1 MSTFLKI
8 KKIIKMIKWTII
20 SNILGLMLLSGCQGS
35 SQRFM
40 PPPSKLPTHLPPN
53 DHIKLKMER
62 KLAAEQIQVIQQGQY
77 VLISI
82 PAVLLFA
89 DQSPNI
95 QLDSYGYL
103 NDVACYLKMF
113 RHVEIDVNAYDDCGD
128 NHQRLLSL
136 TRLRASRV
144 ADYLNTQSID
154 SRILF
159 TRGLGNDKP
168 IMKTDRL
175 ESHLANSRVE
185 ILFKEEII

>member
-1 MSTFLKI
+1 MSTFLKTRTI
-8 KKIIKMIKWTII
+8 KKMMEWTVLFNIIAI
-20 SNILGLMLLSGCQGS
+20 MLLPGCQSS
-35 SQRFM
+35 SQRFT
-40 PPPSKLPTHLPPN
+40 PPPSKLPTHLPPS
-53 DHIKLKMER
+53 DFIKIKMER

-89 DQSPNI
+89 DNSPNI
-95 QLDSYGYL
+95 LLDSHGYL

-113 RHVEIDVNAYDDCGD
+113 RHVEVDINVYDDCGE

-144 ADYLNTQSID
+144 ADYLNSQAID
-154 SRILF
+154 TRILF
-159 TRGLGNDKP
+159 TRGMGNDKP
-168 IMKTDRL
+168 IMKTNRL

>member
-8 KKIIKMIKWTII
+8 KKMTKMIEWTIVC
-20 SNILGLMLLSGCQGS
+20 NIIVLMLLSGCQGS
-35 SQRFM
+35 SQRFTQ
-40 PPPSKLPTHLPPN
+40 PPSKLPTHLPPS
-53 DHIKLKMER
+53 DPIKLKMER

-89 DQSPNI
+89 EQSPNI
-95 QLDSYGYL
+95 LLDSYGYL

-113 RHVEIDVNAYDDCGD
+113 RHVEIDVNVYDDCGE

-144 ADYLNTQSID
+144 ADYLNTQAID

-159 TRGLGNDKP
+159 TRGMGNDKP